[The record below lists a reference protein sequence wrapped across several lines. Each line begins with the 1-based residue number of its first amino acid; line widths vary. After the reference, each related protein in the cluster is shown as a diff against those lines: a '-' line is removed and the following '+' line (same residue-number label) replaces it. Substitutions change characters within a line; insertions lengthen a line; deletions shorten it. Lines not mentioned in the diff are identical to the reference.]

1 MTSFISWNY
10 HGLRTRPDD
19 LKSIIST
26 YQPACVALQEIFLK
40 RTMTMRV
47 RGYNC
52 VRRDVDGDTSPT
64 GGVCLF
70 TSNLYPSTVVTLHT
84 SLQAVAVRIHIHS
97 LVTVCCVYLPPND
110 VVPQVDLNHLVSQL
124 PAPFLFLGDFNGHSP
139 LWGHDVTKS
148 RGRQIEQL
156 ISDNCLCLLNNDEK
170 TYFHAHTRTFHSL
183 DLAICSPTLLPML
196 NFEVANDL
204 HNSDH
209 FPLLVSHVN
218 GAGTRFRPPTY
229 PYQIH
234 DAQPM
239 DSLNPCPDH
248 ELMLRKPNVD
258 NIAANARFLLIS
270 LNKNEMSTTSPFAVH
285 KALTGIG
292 GEPKSVKKLRSGDL
306 LIETSSAV
314 QTQSFLLAK
323 SFLDSPANI
332 TPHKSLNSS
341 RGVISKPDLLT
352 TSDAEILEGFSGQGV
367 TQVRHSQTACRGQ
380 LTCSRCASVGHASSD
395 CTLEQKCVNCSQP
408 HSADSKLCPK
418 WKIEKEIQTIKTNR
432 NISYIEAR
440 KFITPQPSQTYA
452 QVAKSITVNNS
463 SQTDETITKI
473 VCPPLKLLQPLI
485 TISKPI
491 MSPSI
496 PEVIK
501 SSTSTQAEL
510 VPPTSSV
517 TVASPSKSPPPNSV
531 IDTAPIT
538 SNSLS
543 ISAASS
549 SSTACSVLETTT
561 TISHTIPAT
570 SQDANQTSK
579 PSRKKRPPKNQS
591 NTIKPKIEIKSAPH
605 RPQKSGP
612 TEYTTDEEDMIIY
625 DVEDEPEP
633 NPQYVF
639 KYEWLHL

>member
-1 MTSFISWNY
+1 MTQRTASWEIW
-10 HGLRTRPDD
+10 HLERGFELLRTFG
-19 LKSIIST
+19 L
-26 YQPACVALQEIFLK
+26 
-40 RTMTMRV
+40 V
-47 RGYNC
+47 RWGLGGGGH
-52 VRRDVDGDTSPT
+52 VEGT
-64 GGVCLF
+64 GEKLSF
-70 TSNLYPSTVVTLHT
+70 AS
-84 SLQAVAVRIHIHS
+84 QAAR
-97 LVTVCCVYLPPND
+97 Y
-110 VVPQVDLNHLVSQL
+110 
-124 PAPFLFLGDFNGHSP
+124 
-139 LWGHDVTKS
+139 
-148 RGRQIEQL
+148 
-156 ISDNCLCLLNNDEK
+156 
-170 TYFHAHTRTFHSL
+170 
-183 DLAICSPTLLPML
+183 PTLPQTIKAGYL
-196 NFEVANDL
+196 NCKIRPYIPN
-204 HNSDH
+204 
-209 FPLLVSHVN
+209 PLRCFKCQ
-218 GAGTRFRPPTY
+218 RF
-229 PYQIH
+229 
-234 DAQPM
+234 
-239 DSLNPCPDH
+239 
-248 ELMLRKPNVD
+248 
-258 NIAANARFLLIS
+258 
-270 LNKNEMSTTSPFAVH
+270 
-285 KALTGIG
+285 G
-292 GEPKSVKKLRSGDL
+292 
-306 LIETSSAV
+306 
-314 QTQSFLLAK
+314 
-323 SFLDSPANI
+323 
-332 TPHKSLNSS
+332 
-341 RGVISKPDLLT
+341 
-352 TSDAEILEGFSGQGV
+352 
-367 TQVRHSQTACRGQ
+367 HSQTACRGQ

-510 VPPTSSV
+510 VPSTSSV
-517 TVASPSKSPPPNSV
+517 TVASPSQSPPPNSV
-531 IDTAPIT
+531 IDTAPTT

-561 TISHTIPAT
+561 TISNTIPAT

-579 PSRKKRPPKNQS
+579 PRRKKRPPKNQS
-591 NTIKPKIEIKSAPH
+591 NTIKPKIEIQSAPH

-633 NPQYVF
+633 NPHYVLNMNGF
-639 KYEWLHL
+639 TYKGEMVHKPNHSFIKYDFATPIKKPF